1 MRRLAGRLKAPA
13 CGPTRLP
20 TASREVDER
29 PDLTPADVS
38 SLLRIT
44 PVTVYRLIWAHQI
57 PAERIGRRWR
67 IRRRNIDAWL
77 AAHLSSPDKVR
88 P

>member
-13 CGPTRLP
+13 CGPARLP
-20 TASREVDER
+20 TDSREVDER
-29 PDLTPADVS
+29 SDLTPADVS
-38 SLLRIT
+38 SLRRIT
-44 PVTVYRLIWAHQI
+44 QVTVYRLIWANQI

-67 IRRRNIDAWL
+67 IRRRDIDAWL
-77 AAHLSSPDKVR
+77 AAHRSPPDQAR